1 MFTIIALLKP
11 FIWKKALFGA
21 PKSAKMETNK
31 VITFAYLIIIALFYK
46 QNPIAKTTLNGKV
59 RQTGKL

>member
-1 MFTIIALLKP
+1 MFTIITLLKP

-21 PKSAKMETNK
+21 PKSAKMETKK
-31 VITFAYLIIIALFYK
+31 VITFAYLIIALFYK